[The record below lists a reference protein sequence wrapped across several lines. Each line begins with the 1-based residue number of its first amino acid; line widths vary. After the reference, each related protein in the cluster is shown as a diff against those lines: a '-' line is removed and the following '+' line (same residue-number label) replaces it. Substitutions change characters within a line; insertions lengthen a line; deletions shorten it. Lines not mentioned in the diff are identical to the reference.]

1 MFIIKA
7 LYESI
12 ACGINVWSDSFR
24 WTTLFFHVKSIKKK
38 IHAPRVIKSLSMQL
52 LILFPFFSAVDCFK
66 EEYVSENVVKKLI
79 RQNVVEEVVKKETDE
94 QFLFRENVPCDYF
107 ILILQGRC
115 AINRKIC
122 RVMVLN
128 TKWSVKQYF

>member
-1 MFIIKA
+1 MDNIIFSCKK
-7 LYESI
+7 Y
-12 ACGINVWSDSFR
+12 
-24 WTTLFFHVKSIKKK
+24 KKK
-38 IHAPRVIKSLSMQL
+38 IHAPRVIKSLSIQL

>member
-1 MFIIKA
+1 MYDQIV
-7 LYESI
+7 LDGQRY
-12 ACGINVWSDSFR
+12 
-24 WTTLFFHVKSIKKK
+24 FFMLKVLKK
-38 IHAPRVIKSLSMQL
+38 IHAPRVIKSLSIQL

-79 RQNVVEEVVKKETDE
+79 RQNVVEEVVKKETGE

-128 TKWSVKQYF
+128 TL